1 MGVVGQVFVVNPD
14 FGIGDALPDECDG
27 EVGVSE
33 VGVHHVGEGG
43 VFLSLAVDDDAE
55 QGAASLA
62 LVFVEHLHGEEVVGG
77 GADVGVED
85 DEGVPFCSL
94 EEVAS
99 SEQLASMPAQRMVS
113 KSKRFFFK

>member
-14 FGIGDALPDECDG
+14 FGIGDALLDECYG

-85 DEGVPFCSL
+85 DEGCAALLFGGGGV
-94 EEVAS
+94 V
-99 SEQLASMPAQRMVS
+99 
-113 KSKRFFFK
+113 

>member
-14 FGIGDALPDECDG
+14 FGIWDALPDECDG

-33 VGVHHVGEGG
+33 VGVHGG

-85 DEGVPFCSL
+85 DEGCAALLFGGGGV
-94 EEVAS
+94 V
-99 SEQLASMPAQRMVS
+99 
-113 KSKRFFFK
+113 